1 MLPTD
6 AEAHVFANGNC
17 NGFTCGNK
25 PANILF
31 RRDGTPLLSDFGI
44 AKQIKLDAELTSTG
58 TILGSPFYMSP
69 EQSEGRVVDGRTE
82 TKTNG
87 RVDLAIER

>member
-1 MLPTD
+1 MSGT
-6 AEAHVFANGNC
+6 AHRQGIIHRDV
-17 NGFTCGNK
+17 K